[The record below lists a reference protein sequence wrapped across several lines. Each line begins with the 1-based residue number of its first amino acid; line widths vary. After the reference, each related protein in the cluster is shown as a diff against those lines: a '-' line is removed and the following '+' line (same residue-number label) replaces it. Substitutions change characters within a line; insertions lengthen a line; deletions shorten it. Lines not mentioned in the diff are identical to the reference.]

1 MVTDNPIPAQ
11 VGVSNWANY
20 LQDGA
25 KVDAPVFPY
34 RLRSDLTSVL
44 HTFILD
50 LLFRFRPTGDIVF
63 SDDYVQDFTEDLKS
77 IPIDSVLYEILALD
91 LPEELGGKE
100 VYIGDLVLRS
110 AMITSKWGDEHLFF
124 RHDDEAHDLVIKPE
138 WNEFTP
144 QFGFT
149 FEDDPTQSSKCP
161 YGRK

>member
-1 MVTDNPIPAQ
+1 MVTENPIPGQ

-34 RLRSDLTSVL
+34 RLRSGLTSVL
-44 HTFILD
+44 HSFILD
-50 LLFRFRPTGDIVF
+50 LFFRFRPTGDIVF

-91 LPEELGGKE
+91 LPEELGGQE

>member
-1 MVTDNPIPAQ
+1 M
-11 VGVSNWANY
+11 SNWANY

-44 HTFILD
+44 HSFILD

-91 LPEELGGKE
+91 LPEELGGQE